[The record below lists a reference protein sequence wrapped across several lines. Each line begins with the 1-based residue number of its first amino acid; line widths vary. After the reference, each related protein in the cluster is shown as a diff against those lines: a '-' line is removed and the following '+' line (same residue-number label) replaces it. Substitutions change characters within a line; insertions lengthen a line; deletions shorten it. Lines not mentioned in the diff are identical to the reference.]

1 MCNLCPSNDD
11 SLHMNNEHQS
21 SRRSLLKLMGS
32 SPLWLGGMAASA
44 GMVSSAMAQKP
55 ENAITPVSAL
65 KRLMDGNDRYV
76 NNKPRNIDFSV
87 TRKALTTGQNPYACI
102 LSCADS
108 RVSPEFCF
116 DEERGDLFVNR
127 LAGNYVNAD
136 MIANIEY
143 GVAVLNARIVMVLGH
158 TDCGAIKAS
167 ISAATKGTQY
177 PGHIQSITTALS
189 PAVQEGQKQKGDL
202 LDAVTR
208 ANIKNGV
215 ASLRTTTPLI
225 KKLYDDQKIMI
236 VGGLYN
242 LDTGRVEILT

>member
-11 SLHMNNEHQS
+11 SLHLNDEHQS

-32 SPLWLGGMAASA
+32 SPLWFGGM
-44 GMVSSAMAQKP
+44 MSSAIAQKP
-55 ENAITPVSAL
+55 DNVMTPVAAL
-65 KRLMDGNDRYV
+65 KRLMDGNERYV
-76 NNKPRNIDFSV
+76 ANKPRDIDFST
-87 TRKALTTGQNPYACI
+87 TRKALTAGQNPYACI

-143 GVAVLNARIVMVLGH
+143 GVAVLNAPIVMVLGH
-158 TDCGAIKAS
+158 TECGAIKAS
-167 ISAATKGTQY
+167 IDAATKGTQF
-177 PGHIQSITTALS
+177 PGHIQSITTALR
-189 PAVQEGQKQKGDL
+189 PAVKEGQKQKGNL

-208 ANIKNGV
+208 ANIKLSL
-215 ASLRTTTPLI
+215 ASLRTSTPLI
-225 KKLYDDQKIMI
+225 KKMYDDKKIMI

-242 LDTGRVEILT
+242 LDTGRVEVIPN